1 MKNYFSNS
9 EIKCKCCNL
18 IIKNDRLLSMLNIAR
33 DIAKMPF
40 IINSWCRC
48 SANNELAGGSPTS
61 SHLKG
66 LAVDI
71 RCKNSRDRGAIVKA
85 LYGAGFN
92 RLGGG
97 EAFVH
102 TDIDTSKTKDVFWL
116 YKK

>member
-1 MKNYFSNS
+1 
-9 EIKCKCCNL
+9 
-18 IIKNDRLLSMLNIAR
+18 MLNIAR
-33 DIAKMPF
+33 DLAKIPF

-71 RCKNSRDRGAIVKA
+71 RVKGFKDRFTIVNA
-85 LYGAGFN
+85 LLKAGFN
-92 RLGGG
+92 RLGLSDS
-97 EAFVH
+97 FVH
-102 TDIDTSKTKDVFWL
+102 ADIDTSKKDEIIWL